1 MAANRDERFL
11 MRQRGAG
18 TRDINLIFDLQ
29 LPGVPTI
36 SRSPLR
42 PQKSARSQSENSNP
56 KVTRQTPKPKK
67 AIPKLV
73 SKRTPAT
80 TNNATPRTAVRGSNV
95 ERPDTSKQDPV
106 PEPPQHVLHGVS
118 AQKRKID
125 LYLTEGTTEGP
136 ELPPTKRR
144 KKRKSIGQ
152 YPIRRKSTG
161 APPPKNPVQE
171 SKKRDKT
178 KKVEEVPPEPT
189 ELVSEKI
196 PQASEIPSEN
206 KTMQDPIKAF
216 EVAQVANGPK
226 RQKRKSN
233 GQVQKP
239 KRTPRLEGQAMVHAR
254 ADDVEQQ
261 HIPAV
266 ADASLEE
273 RPQTSEIPKPQRRKR
288 KTLMETSTRHKT
300 TMQRMPSPQ
309 SVIRIS
315 DAVRS
320 EPIPDQSIGTIVAA
334 EQPKKRGRK
343 PNATVKYTT
352 NNPKEVTSLPVAVLE
367 IPTPEGEPPLLGE
380 IEPKADEAS
389 TVLKKTRKKRKPIG
403 QTKKVKKKPA
413 IRPLRAIDSKPTLVS
428 DETAKN
434 RRTAAAKSPPISQDR
449 SHPESPQELSPK
461 VDQAQVIPDHK
472 SSVPAPAPNKR
483 GRPKKDQAAPL
494 TPPAKT
500 ASAERKPEHE
510 VFMPAVAAKKRG
522 RPSQADAE
530 PQEQPTAIEPGQRE
544 LANEKLPLAL
554 TAQLRGRPKKAQT
567 PQAAEIAKI
576 ERKHDEAEPAKAP
589 PKRRG
594 PKQRMP
600 SANPTMPLEAC
611 QPVNRDAVPA
621 ETRRRA
627 AKNASKLAVQENG
640 CEALPEVPD
649 APTAEPEHIL
659 LSPAP
664 VKKRG
669 RPKKQAATPLVA
681 EAAARKN
688 PASQLRTSRYQ
699 SSVALAKRAP
709 ANVSRSRAKHS
720 TALPMQEDVDE
731 DPLSECTPLQLKHE
745 AKVNPVQSRFH
756 LVPRGTSL
764 PSHKS
769 EITIND
775 HSDLQEE
782 APALKLTKR
791 PAKALGKEPARLRE
805 PEKEVAAPHPPGRPS
820 LQQGTPSLESQD
832 SSPRLQ
838 PHHQHNRRTADLE
851 SHIEQS
857 LLEENALKADLRE
870 LQAQRAL
877 EIVEQEERDRDVRLE
892 RLSAGVTT
900 KKQKQQQADE
910 DPQHQVRQE
919 EPVLGVKKKKK
930 NAREL
935 ENLFRTVSGTR
946 KGSGGGDID
955 PDLQGILDQVK
966 GVARGRSGEIMKIF

>member
-1 MAANRDERFL
+1 

-18 TRDINLIFDLQ
+18 TRDINLTFDLQ

-42 PQKSARSQSENSNP
+42 PQKSARSQSEIPNL
-56 KVTRQTPKPKK
+56 KATRRTPKSKK
-67 AIPKLV
+67 AISKLV

-80 TNNATPRTAVRGSNV
+80 ANNATPRTAVRGSIV
-95 ERPDTSKQDPV
+95 ERPDTSKQYRV
-106 PEPPQHVLHGVS
+106 PEPPQHVSHGVS
-118 AQKRKID
+118 AQKRKVD
-125 LYLTEGTTEGP
+125 LYLTEGTTEGA

-152 YPIRRKSTG
+152 YPIRKKSTG
-161 APPPKNPVQE
+161 APLPKKPVQE

-178 KKVEEVPPEPT
+178 KKVEEVPPESM

-196 PQASEIPSEN
+196 PQTSEIPSEN
-206 KTMQDPIKAF
+206 KTMQDQMEAF
-216 EVAQVANGPK
+216 EVAQVTNGAK
-226 RQKRKSN
+226 RRKRKSN
-233 GQVQKP
+233 GQVQQP
-239 KRTPRLEGQAMVHAR
+239 KKTPKLAGQAMVHAR

-273 RPQTSEIPKPQRRKR
+273 RPQTSEIPKLQRRKR
-288 KTLMETSTRHKT
+288 KTLMEASTRHKT

-309 SVIRIS
+309 SIIRIS

-320 EPIPDQSIGTIVAA
+320 EPITDQSTGNIVAA
-334 EQPKKRGRK
+334 EQPKKCRK
-343 PNATVKYTT
+343 PNATVKATT
-352 NNPKEVTSLPVAVLE
+352 NNPMEVTSLPVAVLE
-367 IPTPEGEPPLLGE
+367 IPKPEGEPPLLGE
-380 IEPKADEAS
+380 VEPKADEAS

-403 QTKKVKKKPA
+403 QTQKVKKKPA
-413 IRPLRAIDSKPTLVS
+413 VRPLRAIDPKLTLVS
-428 DETAKN
+428 DEAAKN
-434 RRTAAAKSPPISQDR
+434 RRTAAAKSPPISQHR
-449 SHPESPQELSPK
+449 SHPESPQELSPEL
-461 VDQAQVIPDHK
+461 DQAQVIPDHK

-483 GRPKKDQAAPL
+483 CRPKKAQAAPL
-494 TPPAKT
+494 THPAKT
-500 ASAERKPEHE
+500 ASAEIKPEHE
-510 VFMPAVAAKKRG
+510 VSMPAVAAKKRG
-522 RPSQADAE
+522 RPKQADAA
-530 PQEQPTAIEPGQRE
+530 PREQPTVIEPAQRE
-544 LANEKLPLAL
+544 LANEKLPSAL
-554 TAQLRGRPKKAQT
+554 TAQLRGRSKKAQT
-567 PQAAEIAKI
+567 PQAVEIAEI

-589 PKRRG
+589 PKPRG
-594 PKQRMP
+594 PKQRIP
-600 SANPTMPLEAC
+600 SANETMPLEAC

-621 ETRRRA
+621 QPRSRA

-640 CEALPEVPD
+640 REALPEVPEVPD
-649 APTAEPEHIL
+649 APNAEPEHRV
-659 LSPAP
+659 LSPVP

-681 EAAARKN
+681 EDAARKN
-688 PASQLRTSRYQ
+688 PASQLQTSRYQ
-699 SSVALAKRAP
+699 SSVALPKRAP

-720 TALPMQEDVDE
+720 TALSVQEDIDE

-745 AKVNPVQSRFH
+745 AKANPVQSRFH
-756 LVPRGTSL
+756 LVSRGTSL
-764 PSHKS
+764 PSFKP
-769 EITIND
+769 EITVND
-775 HSDLQEE
+775 QSDLHDE

-791 PAKALGKEPARLRE
+791 RAKALAKEPAGPRE
-805 PEKEVAAPHPPGRPS
+805 SQKEVAAHDPLTRPS
-820 LQQGTPSLESQD
+820 QQQQGTPSLESQS

-838 PHHQHNRRTADLE
+838 HHHHQHRRTADLE

-900 KKQKQQQADE
+900 KKKQQQQQAD
-910 DPQHQVRQE
+910 DVPQHQVHEE
-919 EPVLGVKKKKK
+919 EPVLGAKKKKKK
-930 NAREL
+930 NARGL
-935 ENLFRTVSGTR
+935 EHLFRTTVSGIR
-946 KGSGGGDID
+946 KGSGGDID

-966 GVARGRSGEIMKIF
+966 GVARGSGGFVTKIF